1 MTEIEILC
9 KYDEAV
15 TSFAAGLAA
24 GLLDKEMEDEFK
36 EQYEL
41 FKAGRDALREKQ
53 EREKGC
59 EFCQTDNEG
68 YSTILPRKGIGRA
81 YIMERFVPHRFVLMV
96 SGPHGTHFE
105 VAIHACPMC
114 GRPLSET

>member
-24 GLLDKEMEDEFK
+24 GLLDKDMEDEFK

-59 EFCQTDNEG
+59 EFCRTKYTDWSNGGAHDFRIDGDTLYYFDEQFGWEG
-68 YSTILPRKGIGRA
+68 IKV
-81 YIMERFVPHRFVLMV
+81 RF
-96 SGPHGTHFE
+96 
-105 VAIHACPMC
+105 CPMC